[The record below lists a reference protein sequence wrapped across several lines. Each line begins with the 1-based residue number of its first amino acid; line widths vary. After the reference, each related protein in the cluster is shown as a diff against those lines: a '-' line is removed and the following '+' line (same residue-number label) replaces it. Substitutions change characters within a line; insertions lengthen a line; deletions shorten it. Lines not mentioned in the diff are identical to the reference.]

1 MIFDVQLIVLSTMV
15 LGEQME
21 FQQRFLNVSMMK
33 TTIKDFNTEKSKKFN
48 LQKINGTSPNANID
62 VKVCIT

>member
-1 MIFDVQLIVLSTMV
+1 MIFDVQSVVLSTMV

-21 FQQRFLNVSMMK
+21 FKQKFLKVFMKK
-33 TTIKDFNTEKSKKFN
+33 TTIKDFNTEKSKTLN
-48 LQKINGTSPNANID
+48 LQKINGTSPNAIVD